1 MRTDSTLGINFFV
14 RKKRNDPNIYDIY
27 VRITVK
33 KERAEISIK
42 RDIPVCNWD
51 KMRGKAFPTSRIM
64 EDLNAYLDTVY
75 GEILNVHRELHM
87 ERALITAKLIK
98 ARYVGE
104 DEVNH
109 TLLELF
115 EYHNTNMVNTLKPG
129 TMKNYYSTEKYLK
142 IYITTKLRTSDVPL
156 SDLKHKFILDFENY
170 IRTFK
175 PKKNRK
181 TCTNNGTMKHLER
194 LMKVV
199 RLGVRMEWLDKDPFR
214 NFKLRFNKFDRNY
227 LTQREI
233 DLIDDTTFTSLG
245 RERVKDVFL
254 FSCYT
259 GLTFMDIKLLT
270 KENISKGIDRN
281 YWIYTKRIKT
291 NEPVKIP
298 MLPKAVEIM
307 KKYEGAPMEDS
318 GLLPVY
324 SNQKTNA
331 YLKEIARACGIYKNV
346 SFHMARHTFA
356 TTVTLSNGVP
366 IETVSKMLG
375 HSKLSTTQ
383 IYARVLQE
391 KIGEDMQKVMHIY
404 SNKTGQFKKSKT
416 Q

>member
-1 MRTDSTLGINFFV
+1 MRTDNTLGINFFV

-27 VRITVK
+27 LRVTVNK
-33 KERAEISIK
+33 ARAEVSLKRCIK
-42 RDIPVCNWD
+42 VCNWD
-51 KMRGKAFPTSRIM
+51 KKRGKAIPRDRTM
-64 EDLNAYLDTVY
+64 EDINAYLDTVY

-87 ERALITAKLIK
+87 ERKLITAKSIK

-104 DEVNH
+104 DEMNH
-109 TLLELF
+109 TILELF
-115 EYHNTNMVNTLKPG
+115 EYHNRNMVNALRPG

-142 IYITTKLRTSDVPL
+142 SFITTRLKRNDVL
-156 SDLKHKFILDFENY
+156 LGELKHKFILDFENY

-181 TCTNNGTMKHLER
+181 TCSNNGTMKHLER
-194 LMKVV
+194 LMKVA
-199 RLGVRMEWLDKDPFR
+199 RLGVRLEWLDKDPFR
-214 NFKLRFNKFDRNY
+214 NFKLRFDKFDRKY

-233 DLIDDTTFTSLG
+233 DLIEDTTFTSLG

-254 FSCYT
+254 FGCYT
-259 GLTFMDIKLLT
+259 GLTFMDVKLLT
-270 KENISKGIDRN
+270 KDNISRGIDGN

-291 NEPVKIP
+291 DEPLKIP
-298 MLPKAVEIM
+298 MLPRAVEIM
-307 KKYEGAPMEDS
+307 EKYENAPQEGI

-331 YLKEIARACGIYKNV
+331 YLKEIIKACGIHKSI
-346 SFHMARHTFA
+346 SFHTARHTFA

-375 HSKLSTTQ
+375 HTKLSTTQ
-383 IYARVLQE
+383 VYARVLE
-391 KIGEDMQKVMHIY
+391 NKIGEDMQNLMNQMKGVHDKHII
-404 SNKTGQFKKSKT
+404 GE
-416 Q
+416 

>member
-1 MRTDSTLGINFFV
+1 
-14 RKKRNDPNIYDIY
+14 
-27 VRITVK
+27 
-33 KERAEISIK
+33 
-42 RDIPVCNWD
+42 
-51 KMRGKAFPTSRIM
+51 
-64 EDLNAYLDTVY
+64 
-75 GEILNVHRELHM
+75 
-87 ERALITAKLIK
+87 
-98 ARYVGE
+98 
-104 DEVNH
+104 
-109 TLLELF
+109 
-115 EYHNTNMVNTLKPG
+115 
-129 TMKNYYSTEKYLK
+129 MKNYYSTEKYLK
-142 IYITTKLRTSDVPL
+142 SYISAKLKTSDVPL
-156 SDLKHKFILDFENY
+156 NDLKHKFILDFENY

-199 RLGVRMEWLDKDPFR
+199 RLGVRLEWLDKDPFR

-233 DLIDDTTFTSLG
+233 DLIDDTTFTSIG
-245 RERVKDVFL
+245 KERVKDVFL

-270 KENISKGIDRN
+270 KDNISKGIDRN

-307 KKYEGAPMEDS
+307 KKYEGVPMEES

-331 YLKEIARACGIYKNV
+331 YLKEIAKACGIYKNV

-404 SNKTGQFKKSKT
+404 SNKSVQDTKSGV

>member
-14 RKKRNDPNIYDIY
+14 RKKRNDPNMYDIY
-27 VRITVK
+27 LRVTVK
-33 KERAEISIK
+33 KMRAEVSLKRCIK
-42 RDIPVCNWD
+42 VCNWD
-51 KMRGKAFPTSRIM
+51 KKRGKAFPRNKTL

-87 ERALITAKLIK
+87 ERKLITAKSIK

-104 DEVNH
+104 DEMNH

-115 EYHNTNMVNTLKPG
+115 DYHNRNMVNALKPG

-142 IYITTKLRTSDVPL
+142 SFITAKLKTNDVL
-156 SDLKHKFILDFENY
+156 LGELKHKFILDFENY
-170 IRTFK
+170 IRTYK

-181 TCTNNGTMKHLER
+181 TCSNNGTMKHLER
-194 LMKVV
+194 LMKVTK
-199 RLGVRMEWLDKDPFR
+199 LGVRLEWMDKDPFR
-214 NFKLRFNKFDRNY
+214 NFKLRFDKFDRKY

-233 DLIDDTTFTSLG
+233 NLIEDTTFRSIG
-245 RERVKDVFL
+245 KERVKDVFL

-270 KENISKGIDRN
+270 KDNVSRGIDGN

-291 NEPVKIP
+291 DEPLKIP
-298 MLPKAVEIM
+298 MLPRAVEIM
-307 KKYEGAPMEDS
+307 KKYESTPQAGI

-331 YLKEIARACGIYKNV
+331 YLKEIIKACGIYKNI
-346 SFHMARHTFA
+346 SFHTARHTFA

-375 HSKLSTTQ
+375 HTKLSTTQ
-383 IYARVLQE
+383 IYARVLE
-391 KIGEDMQKVMHIY
+391 NKIGEDMQHLMDKMGF
-404 SNKTGQFKKSKT
+404 SNKQRAVAE
-416 Q
+416 